1 MNTTSDPVSSVIDFD
16 AVKNRQQSVWSA
28 GDYGV
33 IGNTLQIVGERL
45 CEAMDLRPGGRLLD
59 VAAGNGN
66 MTLAA
71 ARRWCEVVSTDY
83 VPALLEQG
91 RRRAE
96 AEGLRIEFRPADAED
111 LPFADESFDYVAS
124 SFGVMFAPRQE
135 RAASE
140 LLRVCRPGGR
150 IGMANWT
157 PEGFVG
163 KFFALVGRF
172 APPPPGLKSPALW
185 GTESRLGE
193 LFGDGIS
200 RLEVRRREFTF
211 RYKSPDHFIEVF
223 ARYFG
228 PVLKA
233 FESLDSVGR
242 AEFAIALRDLLEREN
257 RSDNGSLVIPAE
269 YLEIVVTRGIIGDR

>member
-1 MNTTSDPVSSVIDFD
+1 MNTTSDPVGSVIDFD

-45 CEAMDLRPGGRLLD
+45 CEAMDLRPGARLLD

-150 IGMANWT
+150 VGMANWT

-172 APPPPGLKSPALW
+172 APPPAGLKSPALW

-242 AEFAIALRDLLEREN
+242 AEFAIALRDLLEHEN